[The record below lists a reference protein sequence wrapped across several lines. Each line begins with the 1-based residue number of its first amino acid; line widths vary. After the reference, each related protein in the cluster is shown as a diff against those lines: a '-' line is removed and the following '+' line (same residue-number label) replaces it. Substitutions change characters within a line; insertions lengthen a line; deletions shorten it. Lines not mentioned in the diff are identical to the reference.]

1 LTSEIFE
8 KVVSYLVEVSDAE
21 IESDKVSRDT
31 TLRQDLDLDSLQS
44 LTMILDLEDHYG
56 ISVEEDEIV
65 ELNSVGDVI
74 DLIIEKQNNND
85 G

>member
-1 LTSEIFE
+1 MTSEIFE